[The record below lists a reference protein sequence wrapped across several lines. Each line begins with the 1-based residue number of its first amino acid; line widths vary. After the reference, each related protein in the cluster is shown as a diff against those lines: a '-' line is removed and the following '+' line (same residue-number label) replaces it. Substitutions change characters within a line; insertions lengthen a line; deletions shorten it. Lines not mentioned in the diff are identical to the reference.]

1 MKLGAIFIIL
11 LVVFMPISFAKEV
24 IIKEL
29 FEVPIIPITGSLEH
43 SEKEIYY
50 YAGSKL
56 MATYKGE
63 LKYKYQ
69 DSSGS
74 DINSKSLPFGQPIKI
89 DERFSFTGK
98 ELDSDLYYFSARYYD
113 SNLGQFSSI
122 DPIKENPA
130 YAYVNNNPM
139 NFVDPNGME
148 PALKSVFYTHEAIS
162 SHNIGINTL
171 SLGEFTDRGAYSSF
185 MTSGSRSMPYTS
197 VVNGNQRVLYLN
209 THGAPFSLQGISV
222 WRTINA
228 INRNSNIEYV
238 GCSACYS
245 TQTAARINLFT
256 GRPALGY
263 MGTVN
268 AWAGQDT
275 YRDFGRLFQG
285 KSSAFQYTA
294 YGKTQIGMVFA
305 NRGTSGA
312 YLGLSGA
319 AAILGYAGLLYFSF
333 DTIKSV
339 AQAEGIDG
347 KSAEVGR
354 RTMGLTL
361 AIEGGTEG
369 AALGAAWGSSL
380 GPLGLLGGGL
390 LGGAVGG
397 GLGYF
402 GGSSLADGLMSIEP
416 EENPT
421 PVSREGQMLL
431 GY

>member
-1 MKLGAIFIIL
+1 MKSMVIFIIL
-11 LVVFMPISFAKEV
+11 LIITMPVSFAKE
-24 IIKEL
+24 IEIPEL
-29 FEVPIIPITGSLEH
+29 FEVNKQTTILDASG
-43 SEKEIYY
+43 KDVYF

-56 MATYKGE
+56 IAVND
-63 LKYKYQ
+63 KYKYQ
-69 DSSGS
+69 ASLSS
-74 DINSKSLPFGQPIKI
+74 DIKSKSLPFGQSIKI

-98 ELDSDLYYFSARYYD
+98 EKDSDLYYFNARYYD
-113 SNLGQFSSI
+113 SNLGKFTSV
-122 DPIKENPA
+122 DPIKDNPA
-130 YAYVNNNPM
+130 YSYVNNNPM

-148 PALKSVFYTHEAIS
+148 PALKSIFYTHESIY

-171 SLGEFTDRGAYSSF
+171 SLGQFTNKAAYSSF
-185 MTSGSRSMPYTS
+185 ITSGSKSMPYVS
-197 VVNGNQRVLYLN
+197 VANGPQRILYLS
-209 THGAPFSLQGISV
+209 THGDPFSLQGISV

-228 INRNSNIEYV
+228 INKNSNIQYV
-238 GCSACYS
+238 GCSACSS

-256 GRPALGY
+256 GRPTLGY
-263 MGTVN
+263 MGSLYAN
-268 AWAGQDT
+268 AGQDT
-275 YRDFGRLFQG
+275 YRDFGRLFRG

-294 YGKTQIGMVFA
+294 HGKTQIGMVFS

-319 AAILGYAGLLYFSF
+319 AAVAGYAGLIYYGY

-339 AQAEGIDG
+339 AQAEGIEG

-380 GPLGLLGGGL
+380 GPLGVLGGGL